1 MKGANAIHQG
11 ASIDFIFEFVPQII
25 FLLGLFGFMDLLIIV
40 KWLTDW
46 TGREGD
52 APSIITQMI
61 NNIIKGGMVD
71 ETALLWNDSTQTFIS
86 ELLLVICLCMVPLML
101 FVKPIYLNS
110 KNKAKSI

>member
-1 MKGANAIHQG
+1 M
-11 ASIDFIFEFVPQII
+11 
-25 FLLGLFGFMDLLIIV
+25 FGYMDLLIIV

-71 ETALLWNDSTQTFIS
+71 ETALIVSDD
-86 ELLLVICLCMVPLML
+86 V
-101 FVKPIYLNS
+101 
-110 KNKAKSI
+110 